1 MNAQFSEK
9 TFDHQHLLPKL
20 PVPGLDETC
29 DRFIEWVQPLLTE
42 SEFKKTKKVVE
53 KFRQP
58 GGDGQKLQKR
68 LTEWCQQTGS
78 PNWLEPFWDRKY
90 LMSRVPLPI
99 NVNFCTV
106 CEENSSITGIPQI
119 RRSAMLIY
127 LSLRFK
133 SLIDNE
139 SLEVDKDR
147 YGPLCMIQFKKLF
160 STTRI
165 PQKEID
171 LLRCPTSR
179 INPTSPSEKHIVV
192 FHHGHI
198 FTLKVLDGSGGIRS
212 IAELEAELENILA
225 LGAEKVKNDEA
236 VALLTT
242 MNRDDWAEAREALLR
257 IHPRNKTILET
268 IESAL
273 FALCLDDFSPMTL
286 DDRFRAALHGDGNN
300 RWFDKS
306 FQFIVARNGK
316 FALNGEHSGL
326 DGYPVHR
333 LIRYIYD
340 EEASLSNLEK
350 SRDANPE
357 CQASKLEFQLDD
369 WMRRTI
375 SKASKDFKRAIENTS
390 TRVIAF
396 KEFGKDRIKSLNVSP
411 DAFVQL
417 ALQIAMYR
425 VFGKCKSIYE
435 VASTRRFQNGRT
447 EVLRSV
453 SAESY
458 RFIINMLSEAC
469 GREAKADSLRKAAD
483 RHVRRMKACMAGK
496 GVERHLFGLL
506 SIFEQFGND
515 LGIFSEPKIYRDIGW
530 LTLRH
535 DTLSTTS
542 NPDPHGVVLSGFG
555 PVVDDGFGICY
566 TTTREQITITLTSK
580 SYMKEP
586 MEQFAK
592 DLKRSLLNMSALRNL
607 K

>member
-1 MNAQFSEK
+1 MNDPRSEK
-9 TFDHQHLLPKL
+9 TFSHQHLLPKL

-29 DRFIEWVQPLLTE
+29 DRFIAWVQPLLTE
-42 SEFKKTKKVVE
+42 SEFRETKKVVE
-53 KFRQP
+53 KFRRP
-58 GGDGQKLQKR
+58 GGDGEKLQKR

-78 PNWLEPFWDRKY
+78 PNWLEPFWNRKY
-90 LMSRVPLPI
+90 LMSRIPLPI

-106 CEENSSITGIPQI
+106 CEENSSIVGMPQVK
-119 RRSAMLIY
+119 RSAVLIY
-127 LSLRFK
+127 LTLRFK
-133 SLIDNE
+133 SLIDKE
-139 SLEVDKDR
+139 ALEVDQDR
-147 YGPLCMIQFKKLF
+147 YGPLCMMQFKNLF

-165 PQKEID
+165 PQKNID

-179 INPTSPSEKHIVV
+179 TNPTSPWEKHIVV

-198 FTLKVLDGSGGIRS
+198 FTMNVLNSSGGIRS
-212 IAELEAELENILA
+212 ISELEAELENILA
-225 LGAEKVKNDEA
+225 LGAEKVKKDEA

-242 MNRDDWAEAREALLR
+242 LNRDDWAEAREAL
-257 IHPRNKTILET
+257 IQFHPDNKTILDK

-286 DDRFRAALHGDGNN
+286 DDRFRAALHGDGKN

-306 FQFIVARNGK
+306 FQFIVAKNGN

-350 SRDANPE
+350 CEDVNPE
-357 CQASKLEFQLDD
+357 CHASKLEFQLDD
-369 WMRRTI
+369 WMRHTI
-375 SKASKDFKRAIENTS
+375 LKAAKDFKRAIEHTS

-396 KEFGKDRIKSLNVSP
+396 KEFGKDRIKSLKISP

-453 SAESY
+453 SAESH

-469 GREAKADSLRKAAD
+469 ETEAKAESLRKAAD
-483 RHVRRMKACMAGK
+483 RHVHRMKTCMAGK

-506 SIFEQFGND
+506 SIFEKFGND
-515 LGIFSEPKIYRDIGW
+515 IDIYSEPEIFGDIGW

-566 TTTREQITITLTSK
+566 TTTRDQITITLTSK
-580 SYMKEP
+580 SSMKDRL
-586 MEQFAK
+586 EQFSNN
-592 DLKRSLLNMSALRNL
+592 LKRALIKMSALMHPA
-607 K
+607 